1 MLAKLLEILST
12 WFLLSLI
19 VGSLVGRAISAFPGE
34 APAPGFAP
42 SLETDGEDRCVQT
55 GRGRDTGSGACAD
68 ARGQMISHN
77 SVAPVA

>member
-1 MLAKLLEILST
+1 MLAKLREVLSA

-19 VGSLVGRAISAFPGE
+19 VGLSVGKAISALPGE

-55 GRGRDTGSGACAD
+55 GRGRDSGSGACAD
-68 ARGQMISHN
+68 ARGQMTLRDN
-77 SVAPVA
+77 VAPVA